1 MQTRTNP
8 LVKTERTL
16 LLVRKPPSLS
26 VTIWDWML
34 LSICL
39 GLVGLIW
46 LGYVPQSSLI
56 AAVLVVLNLVLLASC
71 AFRAMSAGAPGLA
84 LMVLSCII
92 FFWLDAFLLASQSE
106 PYSPPAS
113 MPLNENRFSSEEV
126 ATALLHCA
134 AFEVMIFVGYSLSVR
149 STDRAKRWM
158 VSRVDTKDPL
168 KRVLP
173 YLFVPC
179 GFVSLVVGYSFRFDS
194 IRAALL
200 DGRIGVGG
208 IEERG
213 LWVSFDHFGLFAAA
227 YFFLC
232 SASGEKL
239 FRVTYALIGVI
250 AATPFVLS
258 GSRHYLLFIF
268 FPVCLAGLRKL
279 SGSLTP
285 GRLMKWSIL
294 FAIFFCLPFLQVTLR
309 SVGWAQLFSP
319 EPIEIYPDASG
330 QFSALLYAEHLVP
343 ADHDFFYELAEP
355 YFVFHWIP
363 RQFWQ
368 GKPIMAAWEFYN
380 SAYSQGRPFNVT
392 PSIIGQYYMN
402 WGVAGVLII
411 GLQLGFFARAID
423 SVSICVQ
430 GRHRTAV
437 LVVLGM
443 AYAFLIASFRY
454 YHPLYFTY
462 EAFAIIAMI
471 AVTERIPHQRVRGDR
486 IVSHRFVSQPQVAL
500 PTSTR

>member
-8 LVKTERTL
+8 LANIERSL
-16 LLVRKPPSLS
+16 LPVRKSPSLS

-34 LSICL
+34 MSICF

-46 LGYVPQSSLI
+46 LGYLPPSTWI
-56 AAVLVVLNLVLLASC
+56 AALLVVLNLVLLANC
-71 AFRAMSAGAPGLA
+71 AFRAMRVGAPGLA

-92 FFWLDAFLLASQSE
+92 FFWLDAFLLASQPE
-106 PYSPPAS
+106 PYSPPLG
-113 MPLNENRFSSEEV
+113 MPLNENRFSPEEV

-134 AFEVMIFVGYSLSVR
+134 FFEAMIFVGYSWSVR
-149 STDRAKRWM
+149 STTWVKRWM

-168 KRVLP
+168 KRVLL

-179 GFVSLVVGYSFRFDS
+179 GFVSLAVGYGFRFNA
-194 IRAALL
+194 ILAALL
-200 DGRIGVGG
+200 DGRIGVAG

-213 LWVSFDHFGLFAAA
+213 LWVNLDNLGLFAAA
-227 YFFLC
+227 YFFVR

-239 FRVTYALIGVI
+239 FRVANAFIGVL

-258 GSRHYLLFIF
+258 GTRHFLLFIF
-268 FPVCLAGLRKL
+268 FPVCLAGLRTL
-279 SGSLTP
+279 SGSFSPARLT
-285 GRLMKWSIL
+285 KWSIL

-309 SVGWAQLFSP
+309 SVGWSQLFSP

-343 ADHDFFYELAEP
+343 ADHPFFHELAEP

-363 RQFWQ
+363 RQFWE
-368 GKPIMAAWEFYN
+368 GKPIMAAWEFFN
-380 SAYSQGRPFNVT
+380 SSYAQGRTFNVT

-423 SVSICVQ
+423 SVSIYVQ
-430 GRHRTAV
+430 GRNRAAV

-454 YHPLYFTY
+454 YHPLYFAY
-462 EAFAIIAMI
+462 EAFALVAMVVVTKSTSHSQVPAYGI
-471 AVTERIPHQRVRGDR
+471 MTHRLSRPQAVCAGPGK
-486 IVSHRFVSQPQVAL
+486 
-500 PTSTR
+500 